1 MNNFDK
7 VWGAC
12 DARVVRQAGTPMC
25 AWWLGCWIS
34 RFFISE
40 AEEHVCVVCSVIQGL
55 KLHRSKRKRHIL
67 LERIRDVAVLG
78 K

>member
-12 DARVVRQAGTPMC
+12 DARFDRLELQCVHGGLVAGF
-25 AWWLGCWIS
+25 LRS
-34 RFFISE
+34 K
-40 AEEHVCVVCSVIQGL
+40 AEEHVCVACSVIQGL
-55 KLHRSKRKRHIL
+55 KLHKSKRKRHIL
-67 LERIRDVAVLG
+67 LDRTRDVAVLG